1 MHWNLTRTRTLSSL
15 SVVSPGSVD
24 PFVSTSRFW
33 RSQSRAKHCAQL
45 NMTSNSNNRI
55 IATSLY
61 TKIASLLIQISP
73 DFFFARQAKHMVL
86 DIALLLGWAEV
97 NCGAFRPRWF
107 SAFIQT
113 INTKSFNSIAWKSTL
128 PCSMF
133 GFVLI
138 IYLNRN
144 HGKRVSTSRFD
155 CRFLFRFFLFFKTAQ
170 TRF

>member
-1 MHWNLTRTRTLSSL
+1 MYSYNRFISMHWNLTRTRTLSSL

-97 NCGAFRPRWF
+97 NCGAFRPRLD
-107 SAFIQT
+107 IQLIQRLHT
-113 INTKSFNSIAWKSTL
+113 NYKHKKLQFYSLKIYFALFYVWLCINNIS
-128 PCSMF
+128 
-133 GFVLI
+133 
-138 IYLNRN
+138 
-144 HGKRVSTSRFD
+144 
-155 CRFLFRFFLFFKTAQ
+155 
-170 TRF
+170 